1 MSGSDA
7 HLMAGVAHVQQA
19 LKWLPVQPMH
29 SWIDLETG
37 GYCVGRA
44 MDLTLDPQRS
54 ALVQHW
60 HSGRVELLGPTA
72 ALTLLP
78 YPAEPITE
86 PEGR

>member
-1 MSGSDA
+1 MSGKDEE
-7 HLMAGVAHVQQA
+7 LMAGVGLVQ
-19 LKWLPVQPMH
+19 LSLRWLPVQPMH
-29 SWIDLETG
+29 SWIDSETG

-44 MDLTLDPQRS
+44 MDLTCDPQRS

-78 YPAEPITE
+78 YPSQPIPEPD
-86 PEGR
+86 